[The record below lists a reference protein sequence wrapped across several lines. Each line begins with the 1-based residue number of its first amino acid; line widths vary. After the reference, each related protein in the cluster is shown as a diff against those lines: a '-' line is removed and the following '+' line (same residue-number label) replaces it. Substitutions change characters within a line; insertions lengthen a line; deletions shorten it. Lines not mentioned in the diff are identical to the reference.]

1 MSVLGVAAV
10 VSLALIGA
18 GAAATVVR
26 VVRGP
31 GTPDRAVATDVLVT
45 ALMAGVLVS
54 VTVTGAATGV
64 PLLVVLSL
72 LGFVGSSTLARF
84 LPRPGR
90 AAGADGDAGPAGTP

>member
-18 GAAATVVR
+18 GAVATAVR
-26 VVRGP
+26 LARGP

-45 ALMAGVLVS
+45 AVMAGVLVG
-54 VTVTGAATGV
+54 VTVTGETTGV
-64 PLLVVLSL
+64 PLLVVLAL

-90 AAGADGDAGPAGTP
+90 AAGTGSDATGPP